1 MDRDFTPF
9 SMTFIRAR
17 FWRDG
22 RKSVENGEPEP
33 GMPTGAI
40 IAGIPTFKCRFKP
53 RRPRHFELTSSPH
66 PQHTTGQRS
75 RRDF

>member
-1 MDRDFTPF
+1 MDQDFTPF
-9 SMTFIRAR
+9 SIALARAQ

-40 IAGIPTFKCRFKP
+40 IAHENRRKPHTCRESCTLSSRFD
-53 RRPRHFELTSSPH
+53 REGCVRHEKQL
-66 PQHTTGQRS
+66 
-75 RRDF
+75 